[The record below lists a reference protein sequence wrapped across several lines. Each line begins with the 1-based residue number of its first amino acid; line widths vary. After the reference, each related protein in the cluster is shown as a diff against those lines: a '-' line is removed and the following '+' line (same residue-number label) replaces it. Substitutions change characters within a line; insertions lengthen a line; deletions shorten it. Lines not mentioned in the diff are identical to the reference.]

1 MKTSD
6 PATGQGFESLPL
18 RQTITTYP
26 AAQGKKGTVMNDF
39 EIVTDGSADVDA
51 EILSEKGVTVVP
63 FYVMLGS
70 GEYKRQNYEV
80 TTAEFY
86 NWMIS
91 NPGLFPKS
99 SAPSAEDYFEVFRP
113 MAEAGRKIICICITV
128 KFSSSYQSALI
139 ARQMVLDELPDASI
153 EVIDATVNTVLQGQ
167 LVLEACA
174 LRDAGTSFD
183 NAVNTINSLK
193 STGRIF
199 FTIGSMDY
207 LRMGGRI
214 GQLAGKIS
222 SMLGIR
228 PIITLSEG
236 EIHASGMVRG
246 RQKSIEKVKNLAK
259 NYLIENFSSPE
270 DLSITVGYGYGYD
283 EAFAL
288 RNDMLE
294 MLDSLGL
301 KRNIPIERIS
311 SVIGVHTG
319 PYPLGVGILKRAIK
333 A

>member
-1 MKTSD
+1 M
-6 PATGQGFESLPL
+6 
-18 RQTITTYP
+18 
-26 AAQGKKGTVMNDF
+26 KGTDMNDF

-51 EILSEKGVTVVP
+51 DILSAKGVTVVP
-63 FYVMLGS
+63 FYVLLGS

-86 NWMIS
+86 NWMIA
-91 NPGLFPKS
+91 NPGQFPKS
-99 SAPSAEDYFEVFRP
+99 SAPSAEDYFQVFRP
-113 MAEAGRKIICICITV
+113 MAQAGKKIICICITV

-139 ARQMVLDELPDASI
+139 AREMVLDELPDAVI
-153 EVIDATVNTVLQGQ
+153 KVIDATVNTVLQGQ
-167 LVLEACA
+167 LVLKACA
-174 LRDAGTSFD
+174 LRDAGTSFED
-183 NAVNTINSLK
+183 ALATIDRIK

-207 LRMGGRI
+207 LRIGGRI
-214 GQLAGKIS
+214 GQLAGKITS
-222 SMLGIR
+222 VLGIR

-236 EIHASGMVRG
+236 EIHPSGMVRG
-246 RQKSIEKVKNLAK
+246 RQKSIEKVKNLSR
-259 NYLIENFSSPE
+259 NYLMENFSSPDE
-270 DLSITVGYGYGYD
+270 LSITVGYGSGYD

-294 MLDSLGL
+294 LLAGLGL
-301 KRNIPIERIS
+301 KRDIPIERIS

-319 PYPLGVGILKRAIK
+319 PYPLGVGIIRRAVK